1 MRKHDRVLCWGCP
14 FYLFP
19 LIFGEKERTR
29 KGKETDRQTERE
41 EKRLPADREKREW
54 VKGVTAA
61 TYQKNKENELSRK
74 NGSMN
79 SLHAKNSKQQT
90 Y

>member
-1 MRKHDRVLCWGCP
+1 MGL
-14 FYLFP
+14 
-19 LIFGEKERTR
+19 
-29 KGKETDRQTERE
+29 
-41 EKRLPADREKREW
+41 
-54 VKGVTAA
+54 TAA
-61 TYQKNKENELSRK
+61 PYEKNKENELSRK